1 MIKTADFKV
10 TDRSLQVKVR
20 DMLVEKVEEAVTSG
34 YSSVDTYTEYG
45 DTSCLGRGK
54 TSACMKNINAQT
66 AQLKD
71 SLKDRLDQCI
81 SLMDDASAGTTFV
94 DNELAV
100 TLN

>member
-1 MIKTADFKV
+1 MTKTADFKV
-10 TDRSLQVKVR
+10 TDRSLQELK
-20 DMLVEKVEEAVTSG
+20 EALTSA